1 MDILVS
7 ILFWIH
13 LVSLGLGGAAV
24 FGLPVVGSKMAS
36 ATAETRPLLFS
47 IAHRLS
53 TIGRTAIGLLII
65 TGPLMVWLKFGSF
78 SGFNAWFWV
87 KMTLVVILLGIVIYG
102 GINAKKAENGD
113 REAAG
118 RAPKVGLAA
127 MVVFVLI
134 VGSAVMTFG

>member
-1 MDILVS
+1 MDVLIS

-13 LVSLGLGGAAV
+13 LVSLGLAGAAA
-24 FGLPVVGSKMAS
+24 FGLPVVGSKMPS

-53 TIGRTAIGLLII
+53 TVGRTGIGLLII

-78 SGFNAWFWV
+78 AGFSAWFWV
-87 KMTLVVILLGIVIYG
+87 KMALVVILLGIVIYG
-102 GINAKKAENGD
+102 GINTKKAENGD

-118 RAPKVGLAA
+118 RAPLLGIAG
-127 MVVFVLI
+127 MTVFVLI
-134 VGSAVMTFG
+134 IGSAVMTFG